1 MQGPGSLPRASPENT
16 KTTQQPLLGPALRTK
31 RQQAAGGLSNK
42 VQDLSTSMPIAAF
55 PHPQV
60 QHAGKE
66 LSPRSEKQIPWSNP
80 GACPLLGDS
89 AANQAGHAWH
99 WPP

>member
-42 VQDLSTSMPIAAF
+42 VRRSLYL
-55 PHPQV
+55 
-60 QHAGKE
+60 HAHC
-66 LSPRSEKQIPWSNP
+66 SIPPAP
-80 GACPLLGDS
+80 GATCRKRALTRVREADPLE
-89 AANQAGHAWH
+89 
-99 WPP
+99 